1 MFDAITKKKILTKQ
15 KYIKNIT
22 ERILVKGMLDNDDDL
37 NDEAGQ
43 NDCFNSLNLQ
53 KINNCIGDQTYDL

>member
-1 MFDAITKKKILTKQ
+1 MFDAISKKKILTKQ
-15 KYIKNIT
+15 KLIKNIT

-43 NDCFNSLNLQ
+43 NDYFNSLNLQ